1 MKDKIS
7 LYVHIPFCMSKC
19 SYCSFISRGA
29 TKDEIEE
36 YFKFLNVQIIAESAM
51 VKDRT
56 VATIYFGGGT
66 PSFVD
71 EKYIVQTMNT
81 LRQYYNIDKD
91 AEITIECNPCSV
103 TVNKLKAYKRVG
115 VNRISF
121 GVQSLNDD
129 CLKIIG
135 RKHNRLIALDAIKTA
150 QKIGFVNIS
159 ADLLIGIP
167 NQTQNMLI
175 KDIKTLSNLGIKHI
189 SAYMLMLE
197 KGTKLYEQVF
207 IDNTLN
213 VANDEECVN
222 MYNCAYSLLKQLNF
236 KRYEISNFAISG
248 YECKHNIN
256 YWDMGEYLGF
266 GVAAHSYINGY
277 RIEGF
282 NRFDD
287 YYKFVREKYILRIRP
302 SIMTKSEKLSNEQK
316 IEEYIMLSLRQSK
329 GINLHTLKDLGYDLI
344 NEKSDTINTLKRHQ
358 IIDYNKD
365 NLYITESNFG
375 ASNQIILEL
384 LP

>member
-19 SYCSFISRGA
+19 SYCSFISRCA

-56 VATIYFGGGT
+56 VATIYLGGGT

-129 CLKIIG
+129 CLKIIS

-150 QKIGFVNIS
+150 QKVGFVNIS

-175 KDIKTLSNLGIKHI
+175 KDIKTLSNLGVKHI

-213 VANDEECVN
+213 VANDEKCVN

-287 YYKFVREKYILRIRP
+287 YYKFVREKYILRMRP
-302 SIMTKSEKLSNEQK
+302 SVMTKSEKLTNEQK
-316 IEEYIMLSLRQSK
+316 IEEYIMLSLRQTK

>member
-19 SYCSFISRGA
+19 SYCSFISRCA

-36 YFKFLNVQIIAESAM
+36 YFKFLNVQIIAESTM

-81 LRQYYNIDKD
+81 LRQYYKIDKD

-150 QKIGFVNIS
+150 QKVGFVNIS

-175 KDIKTLSNLGIKHI
+175 KDIKALSNLGIKHI

-207 IDNTLN
+207 IDNALN

-287 YYKFVREKYILRIRP
+287 YYKFVREKYILRMRP

-316 IEEYIMLSLRQSK
+316 IEEYIMLSLRQTK

-344 NEKSDTINTLKRHQ
+344 NEKSDTINTLKRYQ

>member
-19 SYCSFISRGA
+19 SYCSFISRCA

-150 QKIGFVNIS
+150 QKVGFVNIS

-197 KGTKLYEQVF
+197 KRTKLYEQVF
-207 IDNTLN
+207 IDHTLN

-222 MYNCAYSLLKQLNF
+222 MYNCAYSLLKQLNL

-266 GVAAHSYINGY
+266 GVAAHSYLNGY

-287 YYKFVREKYILRIRP
+287 YYKFVREKYILRMRP
-302 SIMTKSEKLSNEQK
+302 SVMTKSEKLSNEQK
-316 IEEYIMLSLRQSK
+316 IEEYIMLSLRQTK
-329 GINLHTLKDLGYDLI
+329 GINLHTLKNLGYDLI

>member
-19 SYCSFISRGA
+19 SYCSFISRCA

-207 IDNTLN
+207 IDNALN

-236 KRYEISNFAISG
+236 KRYEISNYAISG

>member
-19 SYCSFISRGA
+19 SYCSFISRCA

-36 YFKFLNVQIIAESAM
+36 YFKFLNVQIIAESAI
-51 VKDRT
+51 VKDKT

-81 LRQYYNIDKD
+81 LRQYYKIDKD

-129 CLKIIG
+129 SLKIIG
-135 RKHNRLIALDAIKTA
+135 RKHNRLMALDAIKTA
-150 QKIGFVNIS
+150 QKVGFVNIS

-197 KGTKLYEQVF
+197 KGTKLYEQVL
-207 IDNTLN
+207 INHTLN

-248 YECKHNIN
+248 YESKHNIN

-287 YYKFVREKYILRIRP
+287 YYKFVREKYILRMCP

-316 IEEYIMLSLRQSK
+316 IEEYIMLSLRQTK
-329 GINLHTLKDLGYDLI
+329 GINLYTLKDLGYDLI
-344 NEKSDTINTLKRHQ
+344 NEKSDVIKTLKEHQ

-365 NLYITESNFG
+365 NLYSTESNFG

>member
-19 SYCSFISRGA
+19 SYCSFISRCA

-135 RKHNRLIALDAIKTA
+135 RKHNRLIVLDAIKTA
-150 QKIGFVNIS
+150 QKVGFVNIL

-207 IDNTLN
+207 IDNALN

-256 YWDMGEYLGF
+256 YWDMGEYFGF

-287 YYKFVREKYILRIRP
+287 YYKFVREKYILKMRP
-302 SIMTKSEKLSNEQK
+302 SVMTKSEKLSNEQK
-316 IEEYIMLSLRQSK
+316 IEEYIMLSLRQTK

>member
-19 SYCSFISRGA
+19 SYCSFISRCA

-81 LRQYYNIDKD
+81 LRQYYKIDKD

-103 TVNKLKAYKRVG
+103 TVNKLKSYKRVG

-150 QKIGFVNIS
+150 QKVGFVNIS

-197 KGTKLYEQVF
+197 KGTKLYEQV
-207 IDNTLN
+207 L
-213 VANDEECVN
+213 
-222 MYNCAYSLLKQLNF
+222 
-236 KRYEISNFAISG
+236 
-248 YECKHNIN
+248 
-256 YWDMGEYLGF
+256 
-266 GVAAHSYINGY
+266 
-277 RIEGF
+277 
-282 NRFDD
+282 
-287 YYKFVREKYILRIRP
+287 
-302 SIMTKSEKLSNEQK
+302 
-316 IEEYIMLSLRQSK
+316 
-329 GINLHTLKDLGYDLI
+329 
-344 NEKSDTINTLKRHQ
+344 
-358 IIDYNKD
+358 
-365 NLYITESNFG
+365 
-375 ASNQIILEL
+375 
-384 LP
+384 